1 MRVDAPLVRYFPVA
15 ILPRVPYGARAI
27 PASLAPDTYP
37 AYSVPPAGDGRFADS
52 IAVNLY
58 KRQSRLQYGIQV
70 LVYHE
75 GRRGH
80 QLQIPIA
87 MELKGVPQFNRFDY
101 YSYYREG
108 WALYTESL
116 CAQMALYSNR
126 YSKFG
131 DLDWQMWQTVR
142 LVVDTGIHSGGRTR
156 AQPVRCFENN
166 TALST
171 RNINAEVDRYIAWPG
186 QALSD
191 MIGQMDIFHVRQ
203 KAEQALGPK
212 MNIRDLHTLNLEH
225 GALPLTI
232 LNHAI
237 DRWVRNRQAGKPMRR
252 SLGLSPLAPW
262 GRPA

>member
-1 MRVDAPLVRYFPVA
+1 MRVNAPLVSYFPVS
-15 ILPRVPYGARAI
+15 ILPRAPYAARAI
-27 PASLAPDTYP
+27 PASLAPDTDP
-37 AYSVPPAGDGRFADS
+37 AYSVPPAGDGRVAGS

-58 KRQSRLQYGIQV
+58 KRQSRLQYGIQL

-87 MELKGVPQFNRFDY
+87 MELKGLPQFSRFDY

-108 WALYTESL
+108 RALYTESV
-116 CAQMALYSNR
+116 CAQMVLYSNP

-142 LVVDTGIHSGGRTR
+142 LVADTGIDSGGRMR
-156 AQPVRCFENN
+156 AQPVRHFENN

-171 RNINAEVDRYIAWPG
+171 QKINAAVDRYIAWPG
-186 QALSD
+186 QTLSY
-191 MIGQMDIFHVRQ
+191 MIGQMNIFPVRQ
-203 KAEQALGPK
+203 KAEHGLGPK
-212 MNIRDLHTLNLEH
+212 LNIRDLHTLNLEH

-232 LNHAI
+232 LIHVI
-237 DRWVRNRQAGKPMRR
+237 DRWVRNRQAGKPMRH
-252 SLGLSPLAPW
+252 SLGL
-262 GRPA
+262 